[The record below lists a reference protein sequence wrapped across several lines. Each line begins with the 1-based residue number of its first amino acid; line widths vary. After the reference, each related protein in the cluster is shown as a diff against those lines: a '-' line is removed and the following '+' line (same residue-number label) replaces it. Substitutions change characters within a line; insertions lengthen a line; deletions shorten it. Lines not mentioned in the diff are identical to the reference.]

1 MNYNNNDDNR
11 IRRKKVS
18 SNDYNYKSKQH
29 QRYYKEKV
37 RIDNTSYERKIENN
51 KIKRDNTN
59 NVNKSTRSSRRKKKN
74 KQRGSKLAKAFLIV
88 TLALFVGLSAVGSVF
103 VVSSLRDTK
112 VINKEILRENYIS
125 SEVVPD
131 NEIPKYLKE
140 ALVSIE
146 DERFYEHKGV
156 DIISLTRSLLHNI
169 LSDTTQGG
177 STIEMQISKN
187 LLTSDDRTMKRKIKD
202 IYYATQMDKFMTKD
216 EILCTYLNN
225 VYFGKSAYGVGKA
238 SKVYFGKNVQDLTL
252 AQSAMLVGITNN
264 PAKYK
269 EHREAKKRQEVILYK
284 MKELGYID
292 EEEYSQAISEKVP
305 FKSEIE

>member
-37 RIDNTSYERKIENN
+37 RLDNASYERKIENN

-59 NVNKSTRSSRRKKKN
+59 KVNKSTRSSRRKKN
-74 KQRGSKLAKAFLIV
+74 KQRGFKLAKVFLIV

-103 VVSSLRDTK
+103 VISSLSGTK
-112 VINKEILRENYIS
+112 VINKEILRESYIS
-125 SEVVPD
+125 SEVVD
-131 NEIPKYLKE
+131 DDEIPKYLKE

>member
-59 NVNKSTRSSRRKKKN
+59 KVNKSTRSSRRKKN
-74 KQRGSKLAKAFLIV
+74 KQRDFKLAKAFLIV

>member
-29 QRYYKEKV
+29 QRYYKDNV

-59 NVNKSTRSSRRKKKN
+59 NVNKSTRSSRRKKN
-74 KQRGSKLAKAFLIV
+74 NNQRGFKLAKAFLIV

>member
-29 QRYYKEKV
+29 QRYYKDNV

-59 NVNKSTRSSRRKKKN
+59 KANKSTRSSRRKKKN
-74 KQRGSKLAKAFLIV
+74 KQIGFKLAKAFLIV

-225 VYFGKSAYGVGKA
+225 VYFGKSSYGVGKA
-238 SKVYFGKNVQDLTL
+238 SKVYFGKDVQDLDL
-252 AQSAMLVGITNN
+252 AQCAMLVGITNN
-264 PAKYK
+264 PAKYQD
-269 EHREAKKRQEVILYK
+269 HSEAKKRQEVILYK
-284 MKELGYID
+284 MKELGYN
-292 EEEYSQAISEKVP
+292 EGEEYSQAISEKVP

>member
-29 QRYYKEKV
+29 QRYYKDNV

-59 NVNKSTRSSRRKKKN
+59 KVNKSTRSSRRKKN
-74 KQRGSKLAKAFLIV
+74 KQRGFKLAKAFLIV

-125 SEVVPD
+125 SEVIPD

>member
-29 QRYYKEKV
+29 QRYYKDNV

-59 NVNKSTRSSRRKKKN
+59 KVNKSTRSSRRKKN
-74 KQRGSKLAKAFLIV
+74 KQRGFKLAKAFLIV

>member
-18 SNDYNYKSKQH
+18 SKDYNYKSKQH

-37 RIDNTSYERKIENN
+37 RLDNASYERKIENN

-59 NVNKSTRSSRRKKKN
+59 KVNKSTRSSRRKKN
-74 KQRGSKLAKAFLIV
+74 KQRGFKLAKAFLIV

>member
-37 RIDNTSYERKIENN
+37 RLDNTSYERKIENN

-59 NVNKSTRSSRRKKKN
+59 KVNKSTRSSRRKKN
-74 KQRGSKLAKAFLIV
+74 KQRGFKLAKAFLIV

-112 VINKEILRENYIS
+112 VINKEILRESYIS

-169 LSDTTQGG
+169 VSDTTQGG

>member
-1 MNYNNNDDNR
+1 MNYNNYDDNR

-29 QRYYKEKV
+29 QRYYDEKV
-37 RIDNTSYERKIENN
+37 RLDNASYERKIENN
-51 KIKRDNTN
+51 KIKRNNTN
-59 NVNKSTRSSRRKKKN
+59 NVNRSSKRKKKN
-74 KQRGSKLAKAFLIV
+74 KKRSFKLAKVFLIF
-88 TLALFVGLSAVGSVF
+88 ALIAFVGLSVVGSVF
-103 VVSSLRDTK
+103 VISSLSGTK
-112 VINKEILRENYIS
+112 VINKEILRESYIS
-125 SEVVPD
+125 SEVVD
-131 NEIPKYLKE
+131 DDEIPKYLKE

-169 LSDTTQGG
+169 FSDTTQGG

-187 LLTSDDRTMKRKIKD
+187 LLTSDDRTIKRKIKD
-202 IYYATQMDKFMTKD
+202 MYYATQMDKFMTKD

-252 AQSAMLVGITNN
+252 AQSAMLVGITNS

-269 EHREAKKRQEVILYK
+269 EHSQAKKRQEVILYK

>member
-1 MNYNNNDDNR
+1 MNYNDDDNR

-29 QRYYKEKV
+29 QRYYEEKV
-37 RIDNTSYERKIENN
+37 RIDNASYGRKIENN

-59 NVNKSTRSSRRKKKN
+59 KVNKSTRSSRRKKN
-74 KQRGSKLAKAFLIV
+74 KQRGFKLAKAFLIV

-112 VINKEILRENYIS
+112 VINKEILRECYIS

>member
-29 QRYYKEKV
+29 QRYYEEKV
-37 RIDNTSYERKIENN
+37 RIDNASYGRKIENN

-59 NVNKSTRSSRRKKKN
+59 KVNKSTRSSRRKKN
-74 KQRGSKLAKAFLIV
+74 KQRGFKLAKAFLIV

-112 VINKEILRENYIS
+112 VINKEILRECYIS

>member
-1 MNYNNNDDNR
+1 MNYNDDNK

-37 RIDNTSYERKIENN
+37 RLDNIGYEKKIENN
-51 KIKRDNTN
+51 KIKRDNI
-59 NVNKSTRSSRRKKKN
+59 NKSNRTKKRNKAKKK
-74 KQRGSKLAKAFLIV
+74 KGFKLLNVFFSILLI
-88 TLALFVGLSAVGSVF
+88 TSIGLSAVGSLIVI
-103 VVSSLRDTK
+103 SSLKDTK
-112 VINKEILRENYIS
+112 FINKEILRESYIS

-146 DERFYEHKGV
+146 DERFYEHQGV

-169 LSDTTQGG
+169 FSDTTQGG

-187 LLTSDDRTMKRKIKD
+187 LLTSEDKTITRKIKD
-202 IYYATQMDKFMTKD
+202 MYYATQMDKFMTKD

-238 SKVYFGKNVQDLTL
+238 SKVYFGKDVQDLTL
-252 AQSAMLVGITNN
+252 AQSAMLVGITNS

-269 EHREAKKRQEVILYK
+269 EHREAKKRQEIILYK

-292 EEEYSQAISEKVP
+292 EDEYLQAINEDVP

>member
-1 MNYNNNDDNR
+1 MNYNDDDNR

-29 QRYYKEKV
+29 QRYYEEKV
-37 RIDNTSYERKIENN
+37 RIDNASYGRKIENN

-59 NVNKSTRSSRRKKKN
+59 KVNKSTRSSRRKKN
-74 KQRGSKLAKAFLIV
+74 KQRGFKLAKAFLIV

-112 VINKEILRENYIS
+112 VINKEILRESYIS

>member
-37 RIDNTSYERKIENN
+37 RLDNTSYERKIENN

-59 NVNKSTRSSRRKKKN
+59 NVNKSTRSSRRKKN
-74 KQRGSKLAKAFLIV
+74 KQRGFKLAKAFLIV

>member
-29 QRYYKEKV
+29 QRYYKENV

-59 NVNKSTRSSRRKKKN
+59 KANKSTRSSRRKKKN
-74 KQRGSKLAKAFLIV
+74 KQIGFKLAKAFLIV

-187 LLTSDDRTMKRKIKD
+187 LLTSDDRNMKRKIKD

>member
-37 RIDNTSYERKIENN
+37 RLDNASYERKIENN

-59 NVNKSTRSSRRKKKN
+59 KVNKSTRSSRRKKN
-74 KQRGSKLAKAFLIV
+74 KQRDFKLAKAFLIV

-238 SKVYFGKNVQDLTL
+238 SKVYFGKNVQDSTL
-252 AQSAMLVGITNN
+252 AQRAMLVGITN
-264 PAKYK
+264 
-269 EHREAKKRQEVILYK
+269 
-284 MKELGYID
+284 
-292 EEEYSQAISEKVP
+292 
-305 FKSEIE
+305 

>member
-37 RIDNTSYERKIENN
+37 RLDNTSYERKIENN

-59 NVNKSTRSSRRKKKN
+59 KVNKSTRSSRIKKN
-74 KQRGSKLAKAFLIV
+74 KQRGFKLAKAFLIV

-112 VINKEILRENYIS
+112 VINKEILRECYIS

>member
-29 QRYYKEKV
+29 QRYYKDNV
-37 RIDNTSYERKIENN
+37 RIDNASYERKIENN

-59 NVNKSTRSSRRKKKN
+59 KVNKSTRSSRRKKN
-74 KQRGSKLAKAFLIV
+74 KQRGFKLAKAFLIV

-187 LLTSDDRTMKRKIKD
+187 LLTSEDRTMKRKIKD

>member
-1 MNYNNNDDNR
+1 MNYNNDDNR

-29 QRYYKEKV
+29 QRYYEEKV
-37 RIDNTSYERKIENN
+37 RIDNASYGRKIENN

-59 NVNKSTRSSRRKKKN
+59 KVNKSTRSSRRKKN
-74 KQRGSKLAKAFLIV
+74 KQRGFKLAKAFLIV

-187 LLTSDDRTMKRKIKD
+187 LLTSDDRTIKRKIKD

>member
-59 NVNKSTRSSRRKKKN
+59 NVNKSTRSSRRKKN
-74 KQRGSKLAKAFLIV
+74 KQRGFKLAKAFLIV

>member
-1 MNYNNNDDNR
+1 MNYNDDNR

-29 QRYYKEKV
+29 QRYYEEKV
-37 RIDNTSYERKIENN
+37 RLDNVGYENKIENN
-51 KIKRDNTN
+51 KIKRDNI
-59 NVNKSTRSSRRKKKN
+59 NKSSRAKKRKKAKKKMRFKLLN
-74 KQRGSKLAKAFLIV
+74 VFLSTIRISIIGISAIGSL
-88 TLALFVGLSAVGSVF
+88 
-103 VVSSLRDTK
+103 VVISSLKDTK
-112 VINKEILRENYIS
+112 VINKEILRESYIS

-131 NEIPKYLKE
+131 MEIPKYLKE

-146 DERFYEHKGV
+146 DERFYEHQGV
-156 DIISLTRSLLHNI
+156 DIISLTRSVLHNI
-169 LSDTTQGG
+169 FSDTIQGG

-187 LLTSDDRTMKRKIKD
+187 LLTSEDKTITRKIKD
-202 IYYATQMDKFMTKD
+202 MYYATQMDKFMTKD

-238 SKVYFGKNVQDLTL
+238 SKVYFGKDVQDLTL
-252 AQSAMLVGITNN
+252 AQSAMLVGITNS

-292 EEEYSQAISEKVP
+292 EDEYIQAINEDVP

>member
-1 MNYNNNDDNR
+1 MNYNDDNR

-18 SNDYNYKSKQH
+18 SNDYNYKYNKH
-29 QRYYKEKV
+29 QRYYEEKV
-37 RIDNTSYERKIENN
+37 RLDNISYENKIENN
-51 KIKRDNTN
+51 KIKRDNI
-59 NVNKSTRSSRRKKKN
+59 NKSGRAKKRKNAKKKV
-74 KQRGSKLAKAFLIV
+74 KFKLLNLFFLI
-88 TLALFVGLSAVGSVF
+88 ALVIFIGLSSVGSVF
-103 VVSSLRDTK
+103 VISSLKDTK
-112 VINKEILRENYIS
+112 VINEEILKESYIS
-125 SEVVPD
+125 SEVVD
-131 NEIPKYLKE
+131 DSEIPKYLKD

-156 DIISLTRSLLHNI
+156 DIISLGRSLLHNI
-169 LSDTTQGG
+169 FSDTTQGG

-187 LLTSDDRTMKRKIKD
+187 LLTSDDKTMKRKIKD

-238 SKVYFGKNVQDLTL
+238 SKEYFGKDVQDLTL

-264 PAKYK
+264 PSIYK
-269 EHREAKKRQEVILYK
+269 EHSKAKERQEVILYK

-292 EEEYSQAISEKVP
+292 ENEYLQAINEEVP

>member
-29 QRYYKEKV
+29 QRYYKDNV

-59 NVNKSTRSSRRKKKN
+59 KANKSTRSSRRKKNN
-74 KQRGSKLAKAFLIV
+74 KHIGFKLAKAFLIV

>member
-59 NVNKSTRSSRRKKKN
+59 KVNKSTRSSRRKKN
-74 KQRGSKLAKAFLIV
+74 KQRGFKLAKAFLIV

-187 LLTSDDRTMKRKIKD
+187 LLTSDDRNMKRKIKD

>member
-1 MNYNNNDDNR
+1 MSYSDDDNR
-11 IRRKKVS
+11 IRRRKVS
-18 SNDYNYKSKQH
+18 SSTTSTKSSRENNAPRENREVSNVNNNRYKDSKRNQSYKTENTRSKSKA
-29 QRYYKEKV
+29 
-37 RIDNTSYERKIENN
+37 
-51 KIKRDNTN
+51 
-59 NVNKSTRSSRRKKKN
+59 RKKKE
-74 KQRGSKLAKAFLIV
+74 KKRKLLKGLLVTILVGLIV
-88 TLALFVGLSAVGSVF
+88 LSTVGSIFVF
-103 VVSSLRDTK
+103 AAMKDTTA
-112 VINKEILRENYIS
+112 VNSQVLEANYIS
-125 SEVVPD
+125 SSVATSE
-131 NEIPKYLKE
+131 EIPKYLKD
-140 ALVSIE
+140 AVVSIE
-146 DERFYEHKGV
+146 DERFYNHKGV
-156 DIISLTRSLLHNI
+156 DIISLGRSVVHNL

>member
-1 MNYNNNDDNR
+1 MC
-11 IRRKKVS
+11 IRDR
-18 SNDYNYKSKQH
+18 
-29 QRYYKEKV
+29 
-37 RIDNTSYERKIENN
+37 
-51 KIKRDNTN
+51 
-59 NVNKSTRSSRRKKKN
+59 
-74 KQRGSKLAKAFLIV
+74 
-88 TLALFVGLSAVGSVF
+88 LSAVGSVF

>member
-1 MNYNNNDDNR
+1 M
-11 IRRKKVS
+11 
-18 SNDYNYKSKQH
+18 
-29 QRYYKEKV
+29 
-37 RIDNTSYERKIENN
+37 
-51 KIKRDNTN
+51 
-59 NVNKSTRSSRRKKKN
+59 
-74 KQRGSKLAKAFLIV
+74 
-88 TLALFVGLSAVGSVF
+88 ALFVGLSAVGSVF

-187 LLTSDDRTMKRKIKD
+187 LLTSDDRNMKRKIKD
-202 IYYATQMDKFMTKD
+202 IYYATQMDKFMNKD

>member
-29 QRYYKEKV
+29 QRYYKDNV
-37 RIDNTSYERKIENN
+37 RIDNASYERKIENN

-59 NVNKSTRSSRRKKKN
+59 KANKSTRSSRRKKNN
-74 KQRGSKLAKAFLIV
+74 KQIGFKLAKAFLIV

>member
-37 RIDNTSYERKIENN
+37 RIDNASYERKIENN

-59 NVNKSTRSSRRKKKN
+59 KVNKSTRSSRRKKN
-74 KQRGSKLAKAFLIV
+74 KQRGFKLAKAFLIV

>member
-29 QRYYKEKV
+29 QRYYKDNV

-59 NVNKSTRSSRRKKKN
+59 NVNKSTRSSRRKKN
-74 KQRGSKLAKAFLIV
+74 KQRGFKLAKAFLIV

-187 LLTSDDRTMKRKIKD
+187 LLTSDDRNMKRKIKD

>member
-29 QRYYKEKV
+29 QRYYKDNV
-37 RIDNTSYERKIENN
+37 RIDNASYERKIENN

-59 NVNKSTRSSRRKKKN
+59 KVNKSTRSSRRKKN
-74 KQRGSKLAKAFLIV
+74 KQRGFKLAKAFLIV